1 MKKLSVIAVAV
12 AACMLFAIP
21 AMALDVNFSGSYR
34 ARGFYDDNMDLDDNT
49 GASRAFMD
57 HRLRVKTVFGI
68 SDSLSATLRFDAVEG
83 VWGTAL
89 ESTPGAAYPA
99 QPGNID
105 IDQAYITAKFD
116 LFELSVGRMTA
127 IKFGMQFGDYPGY
140 FEHDGIKLV
149 SEMDPLT
156 LIAVYEKRQEVD
168 RALAVSETADEDRDA
183 YFLGGI
189 YKAEG
194 LEAGFLGGYYR
205 YRNMSDV
212 SNTDLFP
219 AGLTPGTPT
228 VNYTQDY
235 YTWEPYFKA
244 NLGPLALQGEAIW
257 FTGEWKKYDD
267 ADTQDLDFDALMYN
281 LEASTDLG
289 PAKLGLGYAF
299 SSGDYNANDNEMS
312 AALQCYSWEPL
323 LILTGWYSGLEL
335 GNAATN
341 FNVHQD
347 VGGPDDSPS
356 ATVPSYANLGYK
368 IWYVT
373 GAFSPLED
381 VTLSA
386 IIADATADETAS
398 GWDDD
403 VGREY
408 DVTATVKLMDNLTYM
423 ATFAY
428 MDAGDLYKLG
438 VAGATVDDTYSM
450 FHKLEVKF

>member
-34 ARGFYDDNMDLDDNT
+34 ARGFLDENPDLDDNM

-68 SDSLSATLRFDAVEG
+68 SDSLSATLRFDAAERA
-83 VWGTAL
+83 WGTDPD
-89 ESTPGAAYPA
+89 STPGTAYGA
-99 QPGNID
+99 VTGNID
-105 IDQAYITAKFD
+105 VDQAYMTAKFD
-116 LFELSVGRMTA
+116 LFDLSVGRMTA
-127 IKFGMQFGDYPGY
+127 IKFGTQFGDYPDY
-140 FEHDGIKLV
+140 FEHDGIKVV
-149 SEMDPLT
+149 SKMDPLT
-156 LIAVYEKRQEVD
+156 LIAVYEKRQEND
-168 RALAVSETADEDRDA
+168 NSLAYPQTSDEDRDA
-183 YFLGGI
+183 YLLGATW
-189 YKAEG
+189 KAEG

-219 AGLTPGTPT
+219 TGAPID

-257 FTGEWKKYDD
+257 FTGEWKKYDN
-267 ADTQDLDFDALMYN
+267 AATQDLDIEALTYN

-289 PAKLGLGYAF
+289 PAKVGLGYAF
-299 SSGDYNANDNEMS
+299 SSGDYNSTDNEQQ
-312 AALQCYSWEPL
+312 AALLCYSWEPL
-323 LILTGWYSGLEL
+323 LILTGWYSGLEI
-335 GNAATN
+335 GNAQTN
-341 FNVHQD
+341 FNTRNNIN
-347 VGGPDDSPS
+347 GPADTPS
-356 ATVPSYANLGYK
+356 TTVPNYANLGYK
-368 IWYVT
+368 IWYIT

-438 VAGATVDDTYSM
+438 VAGATVDDTYSF